1 MPLSLLLPMV
11 ILGIAGIALL
21 LHVLGLSRPALL
33 ANKAAARAAWLREFP
48 DDAPSRI
55 TLSHDNH
62 AALIETARGHGVV
75 WPMGADTAARYLT
88 GAQITRT
95 EAGLNISL
103 PDYTAPRIRLQLGA
117 DELESW
123 PALMERAA

>member
-33 ANKAAARAAWLREFP
+33 ANAAAARSAWLREFP
-48 DDAPSRI
+48 DDAPGRI

-62 AALIETARGHGVV
+62 AALIETAQGHGVV

-95 EAGLNISL
+95 EAGLSISL
-103 PDYTAPRIRLQLGA
+103 PDYTAPRIRLRLGA